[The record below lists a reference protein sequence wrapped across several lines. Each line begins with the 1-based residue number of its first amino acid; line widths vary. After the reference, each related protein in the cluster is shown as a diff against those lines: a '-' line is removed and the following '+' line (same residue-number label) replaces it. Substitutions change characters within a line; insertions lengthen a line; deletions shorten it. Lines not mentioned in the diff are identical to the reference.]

1 MFDKPIVLAS
11 ASPRR
16 HEILE
21 LAGIPHEII
30 PATDESTEPNLTPEA
45 RALALARCKARDVAS
60 RCPNR
65 VVLGADTIVVRDNDV
80 LGKPHSDS
88 EAVDMLLSLQ
98 GREYKVMT
106 GVWLIVTDSVGKAV
120 KEDGFTDVAAV
131 EFLPFDRAEAEKY
144 VSCGESSDKAGAY
157 AIQGKGMRL
166 VDSISGDFYTVM
178 GLPGGRLIRFL
189 EQFLSK

>member
-1 MFDKPIVLAS
+1 MLDKPLVLAS

-30 PATDESTEPNLTPEA
+30 PATEESAEQSLTPEA

-65 VVLGADTIVVRDNDV
+65 VVLGADTIVVRDDNV
-80 LGKPHSDS
+80 LGKPHSDD
-88 EAVDMLLSLQ
+88 EAANMLLSLQ
-98 GREYKVMT
+98 GREHKVMT
-106 GVWLIVTDSVGKAV
+106 GVWAVVVDSDGKVV
-120 KEDGFTDVAAV
+120 KEGGFTDIAAV
-131 EFLPFDRAEAEKY
+131 KFLDFDRAEAEKY
-144 VSCGESSDKAGAY
+144 VACGESRDKAGAY

-166 VDSISGDFYTVM
+166 VESISGDFYTVM

-189 EQFLSK
+189 DRFLSK